1 MDYPLLFFALGY
13 LKKNTRIL
21 FGIQN
26 FFEILQLLNF
36 LKKKRG
42 LETKKKGTEFKKK
55 GTEIAKKGTGRGLR
69 NKKRGLNITYLCG
82 LSINSPLFAKKT
94 SMVGKSMNKL

>member
-1 MDYPLLFFALGY
+1 MDYPLFFFAFGY
-13 LKKNTRIL
+13 LEKNTRIF

-26 FFEILQLLNF
+26 FFEFPQFLNF

-42 LETKKKGTEFKKK
+42 LKTKKKGTGFKKK

-69 NKKRGLNITYLCG
+69 SKKKGLNITYLCG

-94 SMVGKSMNKL
+94 SSVRKSMNKL